1 MSSNNDYYRIGMN
14 DLLYL
19 QATLHLPLYNQ
30 IVVGAQ
36 QVAEKMLKSV
46 VERVCVE
53 PFKLLTT
60 HNLRALYTEIHKED
74 PLFLI
79 DKGALSMLKDFY
91 YDAKYP
97 GDNYVDVDEE
107 SCRECLETMYKTIEM
122 VNQKR
127 KALNLEVM
135 EIEEKYIEK
144 KVEL

>member
-1 MSSNNDYYRIGMN
+1 MKMKANNDYYKIAIN
-14 DLLYL
+14 DLQYL
-19 QATLHLPLYNQ
+19 QATLHLPYYNQ

-36 QVAEKMLKSV
+36 QIAEKMLKSIA
-46 VERVCVE
+46 ERICVE

-74 PLFLI
+74 SEFVL

-107 SCRECLETMYKTIEM
+107 SCIECLEIMYSTIAM

-127 KALNLEVM
+127 TELGLEIT
-135 EIEEKYIEK
+135 ELEERYLEK
-144 KVEL
+144 